1 MSYGRRSR
9 AGLRAL
15 PPPSHSRGRKAPRAG
30 SQAQDSGIFQH
41 LPLGGASGP
50 LWPLSPRR
58 GPGSPGVPWRVL
70 RLVARCAGQD
80 RSPRRAHSAQY
91 AQSRTR
97 GLPRRKEEGLRDPA
111 PRPTRRGKNPR
122 LRDFGAPCR
131 APMRSPQPPALS
143 LEVGRWLCSELP
155 AFWHPVQG
163 KSPRPI
169 QEFLIRSVNSF
180 TFYVPAQSWALG
192 KSRCIGL
199 GHSIRCIR

>member
-1 MSYGRRSR
+1 MVKVTELVTQTFPCQGIGSHPHLVRGPGKSAGGLTRDQSYVSYGRRSR

-58 GPGSPGVPWRVL
+58 GPRSPGVPWRVL
-70 RLVARCAGQD
+70 RLVARCAEQD
-80 RSPRRAHSAQY
+80 RSPRRAHSAQC
-91 AQSRTR
+91 AQSRTG

-122 LRDFGAPCR
+122 LRDCGAPCR
-131 APMRSPQPPALS
+131 ALMRSPQPPALPF
-143 LEVGRWLCSELP
+143 LGGREM
-155 AFWHPVQG
+155 V
-163 KSPRPI
+163 
-169 QEFLIRSVNSF
+169 
-180 TFYVPAQSWALG
+180 VP
-192 KSRCIGL
+192 
-199 GHSIRCIR
+199 